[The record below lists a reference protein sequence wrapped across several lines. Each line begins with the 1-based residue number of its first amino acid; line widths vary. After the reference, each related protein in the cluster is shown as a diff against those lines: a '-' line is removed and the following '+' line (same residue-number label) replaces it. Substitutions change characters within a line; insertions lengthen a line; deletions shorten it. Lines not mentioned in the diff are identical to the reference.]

1 MACRWSC
8 PAPGLR
14 CSWVRPSCL
23 LERCCSDSTR
33 PGRSGSG
40 KTTLLSLL
48 AGLCEPSKGSVCVG
62 DAAEHTPAPL
72 RAQRVGCVFQFPER
86 HFLGETLAQELTF
99 GWPRAETAGAR
110 CATLSPSRVFHASH
124 APAPSLSATRAADA
138 QRVLRACGL
147 AQLALDAPLRSL
159 SGGQQRRLAL
169 AVQLLRRP
177 PLLLLDEPL
186 AGLDWRARVALL
198 PLLCAVARSCCV
210 LAVTHDTQLLK
221 PRATAGRWRMHAGG
235 LQREEDACADC

>member
-1 MACRWSC
+1 VSAASSSSRSVTSWARRWRRS
-8 PAPGLR
+8 
-14 CSWVRPSCL
+14 SPS
-23 LERCCSDSTR
+23 
-33 PGRSGSG
+33 
-40 KTTLLSLL
+40 
-48 AGLCEPSKGSVCVG
+48 AG
-62 DAAEHTPAPL
+62 
-72 RAQRVGCVFQFPER
+72 RAQRQLALGAR
-86 HFLGETLAQELTF
+86 HF
-99 GWPRAETAGAR
+99 
-110 CATLSPSRVFHASH
+110 SPSRVFHASH
-124 APAPSLSATRAADA
+124 ALAPPLSATRAADA